1 VSTTLVLSE
10 LSGVKCTPRGLPLFI
25 SATSLMSLSCGAIAS
40 GTVSRDPVPS
50 MLSVQTML
58 VMR

>member
-1 VSTTLVLSE
+1 MYTEWIAALHLGDQLDE
-10 LSGVKCTPRGLPLFI
+10 
-25 SATSLMSLSCGAIAS
+25 LSCGAIAS

-50 MLSVQTML
+50 MLSVQTMF